1 MADILIYALLLA
13 IFLFEWLFVVGLGSR
28 VLAWTPEV
36 VSLILMLYIPLRAMQ
51 TKRFGLSGKYIILWT
66 LYSVNIFCGFLINGE
81 NAGPMLAGMR
91 VYFKFI
97 PVFFLPFVVEFDEKR
112 TKRLLHLIMIGALT
126 QLPVTIWQ
134 RFFAN
139 ADRFV
144 GDFAGGTIGYN
155 TSGVLALF
163 LMSVMCFLVAFYLT
177 KQIGTWSFVLGV
189 LVLLAPNMIN
199 ETKISFVLLPFAFI
213 VPSTILIL
221 RKRVTKRIVIV
232 GIFCA
237 GSFIVFVSVYNLL
250 LDRGTGPKIEEFV
263 TKHEILEE
271 YAGRRLTPILAA
283 IRHST
288 KDTKEFF
295 FGYGAGNV
303 SGSFTEGLK
312 GRYEKA
318 FAKYRVGQVAFTQ
331 LVWELGLFGSF
342 VFFSIVVMVFI
353 DALRCSSKM
362 DFWGAFCL
370 GMVCCCGVFG
380 FSFFYSAILNQ
391 NIATYIFFLLAGI
404 VASQRQREIRA
415 AGQESAAC

>member
-28 VLAWTPEV
+28 VLAWTPEI
-36 VSLILMLYIPLRAMQ
+36 VSFILMIYIPLRAMK

-66 LYSVNIFCGFLINGE
+66 LYSANVFCGFLINGVS
-81 NAGPMLAGMR
+81 AGPMFAGMR

-97 PVFFLPFVVEFDEKR
+97 PMFFLPFLVEFDEKR
-112 TKRLLHLIMIGALT
+112 TKRLLRLIMIGALI
-126 QLPVTIWQ
+126 QLPVTTWQ
-134 RFFAN
+134 RFFAK

-163 LMSVMCFLVAFYLT
+163 LMSVMCFLVTFYLS
-177 KQIGTWSFVLGV
+177 KRIGTWHFVIGAIA
-189 LVLLAPNMIN
+189 LLAPNMMN

-213 VPSTILIL
+213 LPTIILIL

-250 LDRGTGPKIEEFV
+250 IEREIGPKIEEYL
-263 TKHEILEE
+263 TKPEILDE
-271 YAGRRLTPILAA
+271 YADRRLMPILAA
-283 IRHST
+283 IKHST

-303 SGSFTEGLK
+303 SESFTEGLK
-312 GRYEKA
+312 GRYGKA

-331 LVWELGLFGSF
+331 LIWEIGLFGVF
-342 VFFSIVVMVFI
+342 VFFSIVVMVFF

-362 DFWGAFCL
+362 GFWGAFCL

-391 NIATYIFFLLAGI
+391 NIAMYIFFLLAGI

-415 AGQESAAC
+415 AGQESAAS